1 MHSVAA
7 CVEAARGNPSGYYVN
22 NTNGGRITTQGYG
35 MYSAV
40 PYPNSRWQMPHPQS
54 YQALIDAT
62 PRPAYCPRPEGDCII
77 ETYTVSHGHTITVP
91 VKGENGAGP
100 DLGIV
105 IGRLTA
111 TGERFIANTA
121 CSYNEKGRVISKPGP
136 LEQLMTEDGWIGGT
150 GTVTIDETGRNIVT
164 LGERNPQR
172 P

>member
-62 PRPAYCPRPEGDCII
+62 PRPAYCPRPEGDCVI
-77 ETYTVSHGHTITVP
+77 ETYTVSHGHTI
-91 VKGENGAGP
+91 
-100 DLGIV
+100 
-105 IGRLTA
+105 
-111 TGERFIANTA
+111 
-121 CSYNEKGRVISKPGP
+121 
-136 LEQLMTEDGWIGGT
+136 
-150 GTVTIDETGRNIVT
+150 
-164 LGERNPQR
+164 
-172 P
+172 